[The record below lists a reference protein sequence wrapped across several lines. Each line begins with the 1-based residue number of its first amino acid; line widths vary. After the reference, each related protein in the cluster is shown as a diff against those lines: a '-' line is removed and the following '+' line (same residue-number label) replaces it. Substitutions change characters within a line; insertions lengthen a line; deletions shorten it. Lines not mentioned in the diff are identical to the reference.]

1 MPGKVPLTQISSDTK
16 NSEFTLRKEKKK
28 YVLSD
33 NFSMA
38 YTAGEQYCFKQ
49 GKSASIRAVTQ
60 INFCLAWK
68 TCFHDVCISFCS
80 NSNTFPMMTI
90 TVLFRKPVT
99 WLILFVYL
107 QYFSAE
113 YSSELP
119 GNNNKKKTFRT
130 TGNQSV
136 CLYDSMLNDPLLCVV
151 CLHTSLSFWLANP
164 ANRCI
169 FS

>member
-1 MPGKVPLTQISSDTK
+1 MRNVSEKCVGKPPYTYCLYHHPAGLQSS
-16 NSEFTLRKEKKK
+16 SLEQQSRKEKKK

-107 QYFSAE
+107 
-113 YSSELP
+113 
-119 GNNNKKKTFRT
+119 
-130 TGNQSV
+130 
-136 CLYDSMLNDPLLCVV
+136 
-151 CLHTSLSFWLANP
+151 
-164 ANRCI
+164 
-169 FS
+169 